1 MKNIIIGTAGHID
14 HGKTTLIKALT
25 GRETD
30 RWEEEKRRGITID
43 LGFTYFDLPNGNKAG
58 IIDVPGH
65 ERFIKNMLA
74 GGIGMD
80 LVLLVVAADE
90 GMMPQTTEHLNIL
103 NMLGVKKGIVV
114 VTKYDLIDPEWLELV
129 KEDIK
134 EELKDTF
141 LENEPIV
148 EVSSKTGFGIDKLID
163 EIVKK
168 TESEIEERDIN
179 TIPRLPIDRVFSITG
194 FGTVITG
201 TLISGCIKKGDEVE
215 IYPVNKICKI
225 RNLQVH
231 SNETNEAFA
240 GQRTAVNLS
249 NIKKSEIYRGCVI
262 APKNSMKNTMMLDVK
277 LSLLKSSRRIVEN
290 RSRLHLYTGTS
301 ELLCRV
307 VLLDRDELSPGE
319 SCYAQLRLEEEIA
332 VRRKDKFIVRF
343 YSPMETIGGGEI
355 IEPVPLKKKRFD
367 DLLIEE
373 LKVKEI
379 GSSSDVIEKIIFENS
394 KSVPSINEIA
404 KLTALTEEE
413 IKISV
418 DILEEEEKITV
429 FNYKNDK
436 FLWHKDYERKIED
449 NIEKYLFNYHETK
462 KYSKGVKKS
471 EIKSR
476 FLPTVKQTVFDLII
490 QTFEHMEKIKTE
502 GEYVSLRYFEIQ
514 YDDEFQKIEQLIIK
528 ILNDAKFEFVKLDDL
543 VEKINNNKS
552 EEIISLMID
561 EKKLVKIGE
570 IGITTYEIY
579 NDAKM
584 KLVEFIKKN
593 TKISAAQYRDYL
605 NTSRKNAIGLLEH
618 FDSVKFTKRVENDR
632 ILYWLIFNLTFFPI
646 QCKIN

>member
-74 GGIGMD
+74 GVIGMD

-114 VTKYDLIDPEWLELV
+114 ITKYDLIDSEWLELV
-129 KEDIK
+129 KEDLK

-141 LENEPIV
+141 LENAPMV
-148 EVSSKTGFGIDKLID
+148 EVSSKTGYGLDKLVD
-163 EIVKK
+163 VIVNK
-168 TESEIEERDIN
+168 TETEIEERNIN

-201 TLISGCIKKGDEVE
+201 TLISGMLKKGDEVE

-225 RNLQVH
+225 RNIQVH
-231 SNETNEAFA
+231 SNDANEAYA
-240 GQRTAVNLS
+240 GQRTAINLS

-277 LSLLKSSRRIVEN
+277 LSILKSSRRIVEN

-301 ELLCRV
+301 EILCRV

-373 LKVKEI
+373 LKVKEK
-379 GSSSDVIEKIIFENS
+379 GSSSDVIEKIITENS
-394 KSVPSINEIA
+394 KNVPAISDIA
-404 KLTALTEEE
+404 KITALSEEE
-413 IKISV
+413 INLSV
-418 DILEEEEKITV
+418 EILEEEEKITV
-429 FNYKNDK
+429 FSFKSDK
-436 FLWHKDYERKIED
+436 YLWHKNYERSVEES
-449 NIEKYLFNYHETK
+449 IEKYLYNYHEIK
-462 KYSKGVKKS
+462 QYSKGAKKS

-476 FLPTVKQTVFDLII
+476 FLSTVKQTIFDLII
-490 QTFEHMEKIKTE
+490 QSFENKGLIKTE
-502 GEYVSLRYFEIQ
+502 GEYVSLGCFQIQ
-514 YDDEFQKIEQLIIK
+514 YDETYKKVEQNVIKTLREANFELI
-528 ILNDAKFEFVKLDDL
+528 
-543 VEKINNNKS
+543 KS
-552 EEIISLMID
+552 EDLIAMVNNDKAEEVISLMID
-561 EKKLVKIGE
+561 DKKLAKIGE
-570 IGITTYEIY
+570 IGITTEEIY
-579 NDAKM
+579 NDAKE

-593 TKISAAQYRDYL
+593 TKISAAQYRDLL
-605 NTSRKNAIGLLEH
+605 NTNRKIAIGLLEH
-618 FDSVKFTKRVENDR
+618 FDSVKVTKRVENDR
-632 ILYWLIFNLTFFPI
+632 ILF
-646 QCKIN
+646 

>member
-14 HGKTTLIKALT
+14 HGKTTLIRALT

-65 ERFIKNMLA
+65 EKFIKNMLA
-74 GGIGMD
+74 GVIGMD
-80 LVLLVVAADE
+80 LVLLVIAADE

-103 NMLGVKKGIVV
+103 NMLGIKKGIVV
-114 VTKYDLIDPEWLELV
+114 LTKYDLIEPDWLELV

-141 LENEPIV
+141 LENAPIV
-148 EVSSKTGFGIDKLID
+148 EVSSKTGYGIEKLINV
-163 EIVKK
+163 IVNQ
-168 TESEIEERDIN
+168 TEDEIEERNIN

-201 TLISGCIKKGDEVE
+201 TLISGSIKKGDEVE
-215 IYPVNKICKI
+215 IYPVNKVCKI
-225 RNLQVH
+225 RNIQVH
-231 SNETNEAFA
+231 SNDTNEAFA

-249 NIKKSEIYRGCVI
+249 NVKKTDIYRGCVI
-262 APKNSMKNTMMLDVK
+262 APINSMKNTMMLDVK
-277 LSLLKSSRRIVEN
+277 LSALKSSKRIIEN

-301 ELLCRV
+301 EILCRV
-307 VLLDRDELSPGE
+307 VLLDRDELTPGE

-355 IEPVPLKKKRFD
+355 IEPVPLKKKRYD

-373 LKVKEI
+373 LHIKEK
-379 GSSSDVIEKIIFENS
+379 GSSTDVIEKIINENS
-394 KSVPSINEIA
+394 KNVPTISEIA

-418 DILEEEEKITV
+418 EILEEEEKITV
-429 FNYKNDK
+429 FNFKNDK
-436 FLWHKDYERKIED
+436 AMWHKSYERNIIEG
-449 NIEKYLFNYHETK
+449 IEKYLYNYHEAK
-462 KYSKGVKKS
+462 KYSKGAKKS

-476 FLPTVKQTVFDLII
+476 FLPNVKQTIFDSII
-490 QTFEHMEKIKTE
+490 QSFENRGLIKTE
-502 GEYVSLRYFEIQ
+502 GEYLSLSYFQIQ
-514 YDDEFQKIEQLIIK
+514 YDEDYKKIEQIVIKLLNEVGFELI
-528 ILNDAKFEFVKLDDL
+528 KLEEL
-543 VEKINNNKS
+543 IEKINNSKA

-561 EKKLVKIGE
+561 DKKLVKISE
-570 IGITTYEIY
+570 IGITTFEIY
-579 NDAKM
+579 VEAKE

-593 TKISAAQYRDYL
+593 KKITAAEYRDLL
-605 NTSRKNAIGLLEH
+605 NTNRKIAIGLLEH
-618 FDSVKFTKRVENDR
+618 FDSVKVTKRVENDR
-632 ILYWLIFNLTFFPI
+632 ILF
-646 QCKIN
+646 